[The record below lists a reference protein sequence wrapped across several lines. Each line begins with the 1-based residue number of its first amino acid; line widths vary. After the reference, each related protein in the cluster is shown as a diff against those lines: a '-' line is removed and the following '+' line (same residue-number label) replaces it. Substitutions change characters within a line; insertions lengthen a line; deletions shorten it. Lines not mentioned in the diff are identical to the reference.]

1 MGALVVA
8 ALVVGVIVSLSG
20 GGAIELPGLDGDDAP
35 ETPEFAFEASDP
47 KTVET
52 AAEPDRDEATA
63 AARAPSKAVM
73 HRLDELYTAAFLD
86 PGNWMEG
93 EYDDVLDFF
102 SEEARDAAEKQLD
115 VLTAGPEAAAAFDT
129 IEPRPSTV
137 KLRVLLD
144 LARVAH
150 AVEGSARFV
159 AIGSGA
165 DAQVALVSEG
175 AFVFEKIDGE
185 WLVVS
190 FSVSRSDD
198 ERQPKPS
205 PSSSS
210 GASESAGPSEAEAS

>member
-8 ALVVGVIVSLSG
+8 ALVVGVVVSLSG
-20 GGAIELPGLDGDDAP
+20 DGAIELPGLVGDDTP
-35 ETPEFAFEASDP
+35 ETPEFAFDASDP

-52 AAEPDRDEATA
+52 SAEPDRGEATA
-63 AARAPSKAVM
+63 AAQAPSKAVT

-102 SEEARDAAEKQLD
+102 SDDARDAAEKQLD
-115 VLTAGPEAAAAFDT
+115 VLTAGPEAATAFET
-129 IEPRPSTV
+129 IEPRPSTLR
-137 KLRVLLD
+137 LRVLLD
-144 LARVAH
+144 PARAAH
-150 AVEGSARFV
+150 SVEGSTRFV
-159 AIGSGA
+159 AIGSG
-165 DAQVALVSEG
+165 DAGAVALVSDGE
-175 AFVFEKIDGE
+175 FIFEKIDGE

-205 PSSSS
+205 PSGSP
-210 GASESAGPSEAEAS
+210 GASESASPSEAEAS